1 MTFVEG
7 LKTVCNTI
15 TSYKKGDSSMAAL
28 ALAYEARSYSTGIV
42 GRSIC
47 NARNH
52 HWVAENTGGEAV
64 GAGELFCASVA
75 ACAVNMV
82 ETIADKEQR
91 ALDRMEVSVAA
102 YRDADK
108 PAGDVSI
115 YDAVRVQFQMWNVT
129 DDDARFLV
137 KTWKQR

>member
-1 MTFVEG
+1 
-7 LKTVCNTI
+7 
-15 TSYKKGDSSMAAL
+15 MADL
-28 ALAYEARSYSTGIV
+28 ALAYEARSYGTGIV

-64 GAGELFCASVA
+64 GAGELFCASIA

-82 ETIADKEQR
+82 STIADKEQR
-91 ALDRMEVSVAA
+91 ALGGIEVNVAL
-102 YRDADK
+102 YRDFEK
-108 PAGDVSI
+108 PAGEVSL
-115 YDAVRVQFQMWNVT
+115 YDAARIEFKMWGVD
-129 DDDARFLV
+129 DDDAKFLV

>member
-1 MTFVEG
+1 MAELT
-7 LKTVCNTI
+7 L
-15 TSYKKGDSSMAAL
+15 SYQ
-28 ALAYEARSYSTGIV
+28 ARSYSTGIT

-52 HWVAENTGGEAV
+52 HWVSDGPGGDAP
-64 GAGELFCASVA
+64 GAGELFCASMA

-82 ETIADKEQR
+82 ERIASDEKR
-91 ALDRMEVSVAA
+91 ALHSMEVDVAV
-102 YRDADK
+102 YRNKDK

-115 YDAVRVQFQMWNVT
+115 YDAVRVQFQMWGVS

>member
-1 MTFVEG
+1 
-7 LKTVCNTI
+7 
-15 TSYKKGDSSMAAL
+15 MAEL
-28 ALAYEARSYSTGIV
+28 ALAYEAKSYSTGIV

-64 GAGELFCASVA
+64 GAGEMFCASIA

-82 ETIADKEQR
+82 STIADKENR
-91 ALDRMEVSVAA
+91 ALDGMEVNVAL
-102 YRDADK
+102 YRDFDK
-108 PAGDVSI
+108 PAGEVSL
-115 YDAVRVQFQMWNVT
+115 YDSVRVQFQMWGIS

-137 KTWKQR
+137 KTWKNR

>member
-1 MTFVEG
+1 
-7 LKTVCNTI
+7 
-15 TSYKKGDSSMAAL
+15 MAEL
-28 ALAYEARSYSTGIV
+28 ALAYEARSYGTGIV

-64 GAGELFCASVA
+64 GAGELFCASIA

-82 ETIADKEQR
+82 STIADKEQR
-91 ALDRMEVSVAA
+91 ALGGIEVNVAL
-102 YRDADK
+102 YRDFEK
-108 PAGDVSI
+108 PAGEVSL
-115 YDAVRVQFQMWNVT
+115 YDAARIEFKMWGVD
-129 DDDARFLV
+129 DDDAKFLV

>member
-1 MTFVEG
+1 MGE
-7 LKTVCNTI
+7 
-15 TSYKKGDSSMAAL
+15 L
-28 ALAYEARSYSTGIV
+28 ALAYEARSYSSGIV

-64 GAGELFCASVA
+64 GAGELFCASIA

-82 ETIADKEQR
+82 STIADSENR
-91 ALDRMEVSVAA
+91 SLDSMDVSVAI
-102 YRDADK
+102 YRDFDK
-108 PAGDVSI
+108 EQGEVSL
-115 YDAVRVQFQMWNVT
+115 YDAIKVTSEMWGVS
-129 DDDARFLV
+129 DDDAKFLV

>member
-1 MTFVEG
+1 
-7 LKTVCNTI
+7 
-15 TSYKKGDSSMAAL
+15 MADL
-28 ALAYEARSYSTGIV
+28 ALAYEARSYGTGIV

-64 GAGELFCASVA
+64 GAGELFCASIA

-82 ETIADKEQR
+82 STIADKEQR
-91 ALDRMEVSVAA
+91 ALGGIEVNVAL
-102 YRDADK
+102 YRDFEK
-108 PAGDVSI
+108 PAGDVSL
-115 YDAVRVQFQMWNVT
+115 YDAARIEFKMWGVD
-129 DDDARFLV
+129 DDDAKFLV

>member
-1 MTFVEG
+1 MGGERALG
-7 LKTVCNTI
+7 E
-15 TSYKKGDSSMAAL
+15 L
-28 ALAYEARSYSTGIV
+28 ALAYEARSYSSGIV

-64 GAGELFCASVA
+64 GAGELFCASIA

-82 ETIADKEQR
+82 STIADSENR
-91 ALDRMEVSVAA
+91 SLDSMDVSVAI
-102 YRDADK
+102 YRDFDK
-108 PAGDVSI
+108 EQGEVSL
-115 YDAVRVQFQMWNVT
+115 YDAVKVTFEMWGVS
-129 DDDARFLV
+129 DDDAKFLV

>member
-1 MTFVEG
+1 
-7 LKTVCNTI
+7 
-15 TSYKKGDSSMAAL
+15 MADL
-28 ALAYEARSYSTGIV
+28 ALSYEARTYSSGIA

-52 HWVAENTGGEAV
+52 HWVSESPGGDAL
-64 GAGELFCASVA
+64 GAGELFCASMA
-75 ACAVNMV
+75 ACGVNMV
-82 ETIADKEQR
+82 ERIAETESR
-91 ALDRMEVSVAA
+91 PLESMEVSVAV
-102 YRDADK
+102 YRDKNK

-115 YDAVRVQFQMWNVT
+115 YDAARVKFEMWGVS

>member
-1 MTFVEG
+1 MTD
-7 LKTVCNTI
+7 LT
-15 TSYKKGDSSMAAL
+15 
-28 ALAYEARSYSTGIV
+28 LAYEARSYSTGIV

-47 NARNH
+47 NARNQ
-52 HWVAENTGGEAV
+52 HWVAENSGGEAV

-82 ETIADKEQR
+82 ETIADKEKR
-91 ALDRMEVSVAA
+91 ALDRMEVNVAA
-102 YRDADK
+102 YRDFDK
-108 PAGDVSI
+108 PVAKVSL
-115 YDAVRVQFQMWNVT
+115 YDAVRVKFQMWGVS

>member
-1 MTFVEG
+1 
-7 LKTVCNTI
+7 
-15 TSYKKGDSSMAAL
+15 MAEPT
-28 ALAYEARSYSTGIV
+28 LAYQAKSTSIGVV

-52 HWVAENTGGEAV
+52 HWVAENSGGEAV
-64 GAGELFCASVA
+64 GAGELFCASIA

-82 ETIADKEQR
+82 ETIASTEQR
-91 ALDRMEVSVAA
+91 DLAGMEVNVAV
-102 YRDADK
+102 YRDFDK
-108 PAGDVSI
+108 PGGDVSL
-115 YDAVRVQFQMWNVT
+115 YDQVRVQFQMWGVS

>member
-1 MTFVEG
+1 MSE
-7 LKTVCNTI
+7 LP
-15 TSYKKGDSSMAAL
+15 
-28 ALAYEARSYSTGIV
+28 LAYQARSYSTGIV

-64 GAGELFCASVA
+64 GAGELFCASIA

-82 ETIADKEQR
+82 GTISSTEQR
-91 ALDRMEVSVAA
+91 ALDGMEVNVAA

-108 PAGDVSI
+108 PAADLSL
-115 YDAVRVQFQMWNVT
+115 YDAVRIPFEMWGVS
-129 DDDARFLV
+129 DDDARYLV

>member
-1 MTFVEG
+1 
-7 LKTVCNTI
+7 
-15 TSYKKGDSSMAAL
+15 MAEL
-28 ALAYEARSYSTGIV
+28 ALAYEARSYSSGIA

-82 ETIADKEQR
+82 ETIAKTEGR
-91 ALDRMEVSVAA
+91 ALDGMEVKVGA
-102 YRDADK
+102 YRDFDK
-108 PAGDVSI
+108 PRSGEVSL
-115 YDAVRVQFQMWNVT
+115 YDAVRVDFELWGVSQE
-129 DDDARFLV
+129 DARYFV
-137 KTWKQR
+137 KAWKQR

>member
-1 MTFVEG
+1 MT
-7 LKTVCNTI
+7 N
-15 TSYKKGDSSMAAL
+15 L
-28 ALAYEARSYSTGIV
+28 ALSYQARTYSTGIV

-52 HWVAENTGGEAV
+52 HWVSESPGGEAL
-64 GAGELFCASVA
+64 GAGELFCASMA

-82 ETIADKEQR
+82 ERIASDER
-91 ALDRMEVSVAA
+91 RPLDSMEVNVAV
-102 YRDADK
+102 YRDKDK
-108 PAGDVSI
+108 PAGDISL
-115 YDAVRVQFQMWNVT
+115 YEAVRVEFEMWGVS

>member
-1 MTFVEG
+1 
-7 LKTVCNTI
+7 
-15 TSYKKGDSSMAAL
+15 MAEL
-28 ALAYEARSYSTGIV
+28 DLAYQARSYSTGIV

-64 GAGELFCASVA
+64 SAGELFCASIA

-82 ETIADKEQR
+82 ETIASTEQR
-91 ALDRMEVSVAA
+91 ALDSMEVNVAA
-102 YRDADK
+102 HRDTDK
-108 PAGDVSI
+108 PTGDVSL
-115 YDAVRVQFQMWNVT
+115 YDAVRIQFQMWGVS
-129 DDDARFLV
+129 DDDARYLV